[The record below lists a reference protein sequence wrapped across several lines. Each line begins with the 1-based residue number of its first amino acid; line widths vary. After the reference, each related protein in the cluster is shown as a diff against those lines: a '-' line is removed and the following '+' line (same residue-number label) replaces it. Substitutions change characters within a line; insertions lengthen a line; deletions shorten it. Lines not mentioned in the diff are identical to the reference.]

1 MLQAGF
7 SRLFNLGVF
16 SIKAMILAAN
26 GGVENFHLRDIPI
39 PPLGANQILVR
50 VLASSVNPVDAKLR
64 KTGAF
69 GYGPG
74 SVLGFDVAGKVEKVG
89 TAVTDFHPADDVYYS
104 PAFGLPG
111 SYAEFNIVESGIA
124 AKKPSGLSWI
134 EAAAVPLAGM
144 TAYGALFDRA
154 NLRLGQTVL
163 IINSTGGVG
172 SFATQLA
179 HRAGA
184 HVIAV
189 CSGPNMAL
197 ARSLGADRVID
208 RSTED
213 VVAIVREEHPDG
225 VDLVLDCAGF
235 DWIARC
241 MDIVRPMGQMVTI
254 VNPSGDLAIGYR
266 KNVTLHYSFLCR
278 SRRTLEQLTHL
289 IDRNLLK
296 PVINKVFRLEEVA
309 DAHNCLEQGGGF
321 GKIGISIG
329 S

>member
-1 MLQAGF
+1 
-7 SRLFNLGVF
+7 
-16 SIKAMILAAN
+16 MILTAN
-26 GGVENFHLRDIPI
+26 GGAENFQMRDVPL
-39 PPLGANQILVR
+39 PPLGANQLLVR
-50 VLASSVNPVDAKLR
+50 VLASSVNPIDIELR
-64 KTGAF
+64 KTGAI
-69 GYGPG
+69 GYGAE
-74 SVLGFDVAGKVEKVG
+74 SVLGFDAAGKVEKVG
-89 TAVTDFHPADDVYYS
+89 VAVTDFHPADDVYYS

-111 SYAEFNIVESGIA
+111 SYAEFNIVDAGLV
-124 AKKPSGLSWI
+124 AKKPASLSWI

-154 NLRLGQTVL
+154 HLRLGQTIL

-172 SFATQLA
+172 SLATQLA

-184 HVIAV
+184 YVIAV

-208 RSTED
+208 RNTED
-213 VVAIVREEHPDG
+213 VVAIVKEEHPNG
-225 VDLVLDCAGF
+225 VDVVLDFAGF

-254 VNPSGDLAIGYR
+254 VNPAGELAMGYR

-278 SRRTLEQLTHL
+278 SRCTLEHLTDL
-289 IDRNLLK
+289 INRNWLK
-296 PVINKVFRLEEVA
+296 PVINKVYRMEEIA
-309 DAHNCLEQGGGF
+309 DAHRCFEQGGGF
-321 GKIGISIG
+321 GKIGVSVG